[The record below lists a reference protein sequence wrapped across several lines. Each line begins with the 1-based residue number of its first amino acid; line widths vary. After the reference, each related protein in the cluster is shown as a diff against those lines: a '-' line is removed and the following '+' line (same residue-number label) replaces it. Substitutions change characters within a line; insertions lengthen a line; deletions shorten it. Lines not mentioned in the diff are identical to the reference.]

1 MSAFIVKYYNRIEM
15 AKRSSSPGLGLG
27 AGVGAVAVNTCSSE
41 DKSMFCQASR
51 IFQIISWIF
60 STIMFIWLFYVL
72 LDIYVLSKRGRR
84 SKGLF

>member
-1 MSAFIVKYYNRIEM
+1 M
-15 AKRSSSPGLGLG
+15 AKRSSSPGIGLG

-51 IFQIISWIF
+51 VFQIIGWIF
-60 STIMFIWLFYVL
+60 STLVFLWIAYVFF
-72 LDIYVLSKRGRR
+72 DVYVLSKRGKR